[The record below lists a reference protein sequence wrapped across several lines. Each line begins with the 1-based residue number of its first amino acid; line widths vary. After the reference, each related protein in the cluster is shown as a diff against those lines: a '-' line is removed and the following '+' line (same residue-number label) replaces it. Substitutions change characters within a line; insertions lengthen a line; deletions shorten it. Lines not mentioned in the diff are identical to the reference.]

1 MESNS
6 KSEKHREIEKRPAVG
21 VGRSIFEFTEL
32 ADVYP
37 YL

>member
-6 KSEKHREIEKRPAVG
+6 KSEKHREIEKNSLWG